1 MTRLA
6 DVIVY
11 LVVCCCCR
19 ERTKGGETQSSKPV
33 ELIISHKVGD
43 VMQSGAESFSGCK
56 SRHRLV
62 QRLQIGT
69 TQTLSCRCIAVV
81 PASVPETPLCLALSV
96 TAKYESSV
104 DLC

>member
-1 MTRLA
+1 MIRLA

-19 ERTKGGETQSSKPV
+19 ERTKGRGNAVVQACV
-33 ELIISHKVGD
+33 ADYKVGD

-69 TQTLSCRCIAVV
+69 PQTLSCRWIAVV
-81 PASVPETPLCLALSV
+81 PASVPGNPLCLPSP
-96 TAKYESSV
+96 
-104 DLC
+104 